1 MCPLWVYAHEC
12 RFPWKLEA
20 SDPLELELE
29 MVVSYLMWVVELN
42 SAPLEEQQVLLS
54 TELSLQLPVCIFKDL
69 YSSVYLG
76 HKYLS
81 VDCWP

>member
-1 MCPLWVYAHEC
+1 MP
-12 RFPWKLEA
+12 EA
-20 SDPLELELE
+20 SDPLDLELE

-54 TELSLQLPVCIFKDL
+54 TELSLQLPACIFEDL

-81 VDCWP
+81 VDCWS